1 MNVRAAFL
9 KIATRGEQSSFQGR
23 GEKFSQEYYKQTM
36 WALALYAAVLFY
48 VLTPGVFLS
57 LPPGASRMTVNLTHA
72 VVFGVVLALTH
83 KAVCRAIGE
92 RM

>member
-1 MNVRAAFL
+1 
-9 KIATRGEQSSFQGR
+9 
-23 GEKFSQEYYKQTM
+23 M
-36 WALALYAAVLFY
+36 WGLALYAAVLFY
-48 VLTPGVFLS
+48 VLTPGVLVS

-83 KAVCRAIGE
+83 KMVCKALGD

>member
-1 MNVRAAFL
+1 
-9 KIATRGEQSSFQGR
+9 
-23 GEKFSQEYYKQTM
+23 M

-83 KAVCRAIGE
+83 KAVCRAIGD